1 MDDNRPCLFNAL
13 TLKKICE
20 QVLGK
25 THTKYFFLW
34 STNKVCL
41 PPPHP
46 DLSGLYFF
54 RPFFSFNEK
63 VSGPTT
69 KTTFIF
75 VCFVPS

>member
-1 MDDNRPCLFNAL
+1 MYDNRPCLFDAL

-25 THTKYFFLW
+25 THTKFFFFGQQIR
-34 STNKVCL
+34 SAS
-41 PPPHP
+41 PPHP
-46 DLSGLYFF
+46 DLSGLYLF
-54 RPFFSFNEK
+54 RPFFSFDEK